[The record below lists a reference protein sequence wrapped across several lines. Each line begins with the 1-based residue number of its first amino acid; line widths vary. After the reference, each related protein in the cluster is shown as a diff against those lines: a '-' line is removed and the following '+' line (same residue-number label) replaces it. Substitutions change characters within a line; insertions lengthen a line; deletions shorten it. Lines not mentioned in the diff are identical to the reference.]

1 LECSGAP
8 AAARIG
14 LEAIRKQGVYTQIGL
29 FNKPFEVNFEHA
41 YKELSVSGSFSQRW
55 TAWETRSGSSGRVPS
70 VRHLS
75 SRTLCRWSPGGRHS
89 QSSRAGKRGKVV
101 FDIG

>member
-1 LECSGAP
+1 VVLECSGAP

-55 TAWETRSGSSGRVPS
+55 TAWETRS
-70 VRHLS
+70 
-75 SRTLCRWSPGGRHS
+75 RTLCRWSPGGRHS